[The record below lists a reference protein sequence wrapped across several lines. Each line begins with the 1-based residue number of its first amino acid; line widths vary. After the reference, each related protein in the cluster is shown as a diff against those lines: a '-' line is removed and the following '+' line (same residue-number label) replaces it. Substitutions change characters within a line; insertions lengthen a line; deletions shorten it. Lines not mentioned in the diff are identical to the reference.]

1 MTVAPPNPRVVRRI
15 AFGYALDFFPGT
27 LILGFNQLKHMLE
40 RAGFAATVSM
50 SPLSDLPLD
59 ADIILV
65 PRVLLEGARKV
76 APNSRV
82 EGLDSFLDHPIYRSL
97 IEELESGQ
105 EWTAARLTQ
114 HPSEEGEGQ
123 VVRYRGYQRI
133 DAEE

>member
-40 RAGFAATVSM
+40 RAGFATTVSM
-50 SPLSDLPLD
+50 SPLGDLPLD

-65 PRVLLEGARKV
+65 PRELLEGARKV

-82 EGLDSFLDHPIYRSL
+82 EGLDSFLDHPIYRRL
-97 IEELESGQ
+97 IGELESGQ

-114 HPSEEGEGQ
+114 RPSEEGEGQ